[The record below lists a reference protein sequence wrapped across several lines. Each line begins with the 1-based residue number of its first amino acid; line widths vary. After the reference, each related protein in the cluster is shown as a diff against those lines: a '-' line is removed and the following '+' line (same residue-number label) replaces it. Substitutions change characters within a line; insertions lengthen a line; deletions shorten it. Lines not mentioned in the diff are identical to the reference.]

1 MNGRERA
8 HERHVLVLLVQV
20 LEHLPAL
27 PEDDLQAPCALMVFP
42 VLREVVAQL
51 FDSAAPNRDLCL
63 GGPRILLIA
72 TELGHDRGIKCRF
85 TVRVPAR
92 TATVWDTRTHT
103 HATRVYNQSF
113 ALSPHVLY
121 NGVSFRGSGC
131 ECTYTTISAPL
142 SLATLAARAPVATGA
157 RPPCPTLLAVALQ
170 AAALLHTEALT
181 VVADA
186 RDAVVDGVAVMARVF
201 PLIIII
207 ISPLPLPLSLSLSLS
222 FARRY
227 PLFFF
232 ETHIEHFI
240 MFSLL
245 YKSIC

>member
-103 HATRVYNQSF
+103 HTRHVCTISRSPFHRTYCTMAFLFEAVGVNARTQRS
-113 ALSPHVLY
+113 ALPCLSPH
-121 NGVSFRGSGC
+121 S
-131 ECTYTTISAPL
+131 
-142 SLATLAARAPVATGA
+142 
-157 RPPCPTLLAVALQ
+157 RPAHPWPP
-170 AAALLHTEALT
+170 
-181 VVADA
+181 A
-186 RDAVVDGVAVMARVF
+186 RDHHVQPSLPSPCKQPPSCIPKPSPVSPMHAMRSWTAWPSWHACF
-201 PLIIII
+201 PSSSSSS
-207 ISPLPLPLSLSLSLS
+207 SPPFPSLSLSASLS
-222 FARRY
+222 PSLDVILFSFLRRI
-227 PLFFF
+227 PNIL
-232 ETHIEHFI
+232 
-240 MFSLL
+240 
-245 YKSIC
+245 